1 MICELA
7 PTATVTD
14 VGVTRIPDTG
24 VKTVTVLAPCIEP
37 TTVIAFIATVPF
49 ATPVTTPV
57 LELTV
62 AIAVFA
68 DDHTTALF
76 DVFDGKTV
84 AASVVFLPTF
94 TLTDA
99 GETVTDV
106 ATIGTASVTVT
117 AAVAMNPPLTVVT
130 VIVAEPTATAVT
142 TPVVAFTVA
151 IVILLDE
158 YETPLFVAFVG
169 DTVAVREYVLP
180 MLIEKDAVFKATPV
194 T

>member
-1 MICELA
+1 
-7 PTATVTD
+7 
-14 VGVTRIPDTG
+14 
-24 VKTVTVLAPCIEP
+24 VTVLDPCIEP
-37 TTVIAFIATVPF
+37 TTVVAFIATVPF
-49 ATPVTTPV
+49 ATPLTTPDM
-57 LELTV
+57 ELTV

-76 DVFDGKTV
+76 DVLDGKTV
-84 AASVVFLPTF
+84 AVSVVFLPTF

-130 VIVAEPTATAVT
+130 VIVADPTTTPVT

-151 IVILLDE
+151 IAISLEE
-158 YETPLFVAFVG
+158 YEIPLLVAFVG
-169 DTVAVREYVLP
+169 DTVAVRVYVLP
-180 MLIEKDAVFKATPV
+180 MLIEKDAVFNVTPV